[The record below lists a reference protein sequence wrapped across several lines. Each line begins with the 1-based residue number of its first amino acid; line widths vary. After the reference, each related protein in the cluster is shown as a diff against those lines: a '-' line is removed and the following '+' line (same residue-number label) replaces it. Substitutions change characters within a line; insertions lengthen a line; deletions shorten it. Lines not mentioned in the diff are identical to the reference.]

1 MSEQD
6 LKTKDQ
12 ELEEVQ
18 APEAKEDS
26 TQIDEFKASMGDPSE
41 VPEPTSKTASAPG
54 PSKDQGE
61 KTPPKQGASRNGKG
75 R

>member
-41 VPEPTSKTASAPG
+41 VP
-54 PSKDQGE
+54 DLLF
-61 KTPPKQGASRNGKG
+61 
-75 R
+75 

>member
-6 LKTKDQ
+6 LKTEDQ

-26 TQIDEFKASMGDPSE
+26 TQIDEVYG
-41 VPEPTSKTASAPG
+41 
-54 PSKDQGE
+54 
-61 KTPPKQGASRNGKG
+61 
-75 R
+75 